1 MTSLPR
7 SDELEYF
14 TNGQFSRLFNLL
26 ILDDIADELAKAPKK
41 INKSPP
47 FSVHPRLRY
56 NRLLRSQLS
65 EEHDHAPGPTS
76 HPEPPLD
83 ATPRARP
90 AAPGLIKRLLKFLN
104 LLIDLLL
111 QLYPHDDLGDLGE
124 IDGFQRDPTPIDTS
138 LPVAQRTPRVHNKFK
153 RPHKLVSQLP
163 LPLPQ
168 AVRIQVALLPLAT
181 DLPLRCTPERRLCL
195 LLVPL
200 SGPRPLGANK
210 LRKTSATPFK
220 LPFSRPGT
228 ALSGRAPVAPLP
240 PAYDYYQVDDLDLDL
255 PSKRGTGSSG
265 GVSGLGSVH
274 SSVSL
279 AGTPHLAPNIVVY
292 QDHDAPTK
300 RVYSLRVS
308 LAPLALS
315 RPSPA
320 DDKENRAL
328 YRFVKPLQ
336 TAFKLLGLVKKL
348 LAAPHPTHKLPET
361 PIKKNPLTMIN
372 TNKYADKYAATPQ
385 HDDMLEVS
393 IELGRNTLTFVNDS
407 TVLLFRVGGPLAQ
420 VLTGKRHPHIDLDLD
435 LDMNISVPE
444 TPTKSVKKSH
454 LTPCAF
460 SPDSNGNGGIGGLG
474 SHGSHSSHR
483 GFPGLASDTFGRE
496 TLRELG
502 RGSFRDGSET
512 FREGSETF
520 RDGPES
526 LRGPETLREDSE
538 TLRDGPETLRD
549 RSFTREPFTRESL
562 SPLDLALFA
571 ATSSFDEKKNPKNLY
586 ISCAPPAVA
595 AHHEPLT
602 PTNLLMYLKLAL
614 RPKGAEIDGIPELD
628 DDPGDDP
635 EATIVAKP
643 PGLIQADEH
652 LILKFGMKNLAYI
665 GLGEF
670 LVAYECT
677 LGSDG
682 GGDVQKY
689 AIKRLRRQ
697 LRGKHERKAIER
709 EIEALRVLTEVLDS
723 QAVNLAELEQG
734 KEYLVYFIEAWE
746 YDAYWYIMTEFCE
759 GGTLA
764 SFLEAHKHYKVDEFR
779 IWKILIEILSGLR
792 FIHLKNYLHLDLKPA
807 NIFVTFEGQLK
818 IGDFGLA
825 TRLPILERDFDL
837 EGDRNY
843 IAPELINDKIYLPFA
858 DIFSVGLIVLEIAA
872 NIILPDNGTPWRKLR
887 LGDLSDAGR
896 LSLDNILDFLA
907 HHGAAVPTTGP
918 LSLGLTL
925 SVKLPVPA
933 LLCPAV
939 AARQA
944 CETIDDIPALAP
956 QFLVEGD
963 LMNLDRLVL
972 KMLRPNPFDRPTA
985 QAVLEMDECVEI
997 ENRRKA
1003 GATIFEGEFGPLD
1016 D

>member
-1 MTSLPR
+1 MTSSPR

-14 TNGQFSRLFNLL
+14 TNGQFSRSFNSL

-47 FSVHPRLRY
+47 FSVRPRLRY
-56 NRLLRSQLS
+56 NRSSRSQSS

-76 HPEPPLD
+76 HPDPPLD

-90 AAPGLIKRLLKFLN
+90 AAPGSIKRSSKFLN
-104 LLIDLLL
+104 LSIDSSL
-111 QLYPHDDLGDLGE
+111 QSYPHDDLGDLGE

-138 LPVAQRTPRVHNKFK
+138 SPVAQRTPRVHNKFK
-153 RPHKLVSQLP
+153 RPHKLVSQSP
-163 LPLPQ
+163 SPSPQ
-168 AVRIQVALLPLAT
+168 AVRIQVASSPSAT
-181 DLPLRCTPERRLCL
+181 DSPSRCTPERRSCL
-195 LLVPL
+195 SSVPS
-200 SGPRPLGANK
+200 SGPRPSGANK

-220 LPFSRPGT
+220 SPFSRPGT
-228 ALSGRAPVAPLP
+228 ALSGRAPVAPSP
-240 PAYDYYQVDDLDLDL
+240 PAYDYYQVDDLDLDS
-255 PSKRGTGSSG
+255 PSKRGTGCSG
-265 GVSGLGSVH
+265 GVSGSGSVH

-300 RVYSLRVS
+300 RVYSSRVS
-308 LAPLALS
+308 SAPSALS

-320 DDKENRAL
+320 DDKENRAS

-336 TAFKLLGLVKKL
+336 TAFKSSGLVKKSS
-348 LAAPHPTHKLPET
+348 AAPHPTHKLPET

-385 HDDMLEVS
+385 HDDMSEVS
-393 IELGRNTLTFVNDS
+393 IELGRNTSTFVNDS
-407 TVLLFRVGGPLAQ
+407 TVSLFRVGGPSAQ
-420 VLTGKRHPHIDLDLD
+420 VSTGKRHPHIDLDLD

-454 LTPCAF
+454 STPCAF
-460 SPDSNGNGGIGGLG
+460 SPDSNG
-474 SHGSHSSHR
+474 HSNTR
-483 GFPGLASDTFGRE
+483 GFPGSASDTFGRE

-502 RGSFRDGSET
+502 RGSFREGES
-512 FREGSETF
+512 FREGSESFREGNETF
-520 RDGPES
+520 RDSPAS
-526 LRGPETLREDSE
+526 LRGPETLRGSG
-538 TLRDGPETLRD
+538 TLRDGPEPLRDNPETFRD
-549 RSFTREPFTRESL
+549 RSFTRESS
-562 SPLDLALFA
+562 SPLDSALFA

-595 AHHEPLT
+595 AHHEPST
-602 PTNLLMYLKLAL
+602 PTNLLMYSKSAL

-652 LILKFGMKNLAYI
+652 LISKFGMKNLAYI
-665 GLGEF
+665 GSGEF
-670 LVAYECT
+670 SVAYECT

-689 AIKRLRRQ
+689 AIKRSRRQ

-709 EIEALRVLTEVLDS
+709 EIEALRVLTEVSDS
-723 QAVNLAELEQG
+723 QAVNLAESEQG

-792 FIHLKNYLHLDLKPA
+792 FIHSKNYLHLDLKPA

-843 IAPELINDKIYLPFA
+843 IAPELINDKIYSPFA

-887 LGDLSDAGR
+887 SGDLSDAGR
-896 LSLDNILDFLA
+896 LSSDNISDFLA

-918 LSLGLTL
+918 SSLGSTS

-933 LLCPAV
+933 LSCPAV

-944 CETIDDIPALAP
+944 CETIDDIPASAP

-963 LMNLDRLVL
+963 SMNLDRLVQ

-1003 GATIFEGEFGPLD
+1003 GATIFEGEFGPSD

>member
-1 MTSLPR
+1 MTSSPR

-14 TNGQFSRLFNLL
+14 TNGQFSRSFNSL

-47 FSVHPRLRY
+47 FSVRPRLRY
-56 NRLLRSQLS
+56 NRSSRSQSS

-76 HPEPPLD
+76 HPDPPLD

-90 AAPGLIKRLLKFLN
+90 AAPGSIKRSSKFLN
-104 LLIDLLL
+104 LSIDSSL
-111 QLYPHDDLGDLGE
+111 QSYPHDDLGDLGE

-138 LPVAQRTPRVHNKFK
+138 SPVAQRTPRVHNKFK
-153 RPHKLVSQLP
+153 RPHKLVSQSP
-163 LPLPQ
+163 SPSPQ
-168 AVRIQVALLPLAT
+168 AVRIQVASSPSAT
-181 DLPLRCTPERRLCL
+181 DSPSRCTPERRSCL
-195 LLVPL
+195 SSVPS
-200 SGPRPLGANK
+200 SGPRPSGANK

-220 LPFSRPGT
+220 SPFSRPGT
-228 ALSGRAPVAPLP
+228 ALSGRAPVAPSP
-240 PAYDYYQVDDLDLDL
+240 PAYDYYQVDDLDLDS

-265 GVSGLGSVH
+265 GVSGSGSVH

-300 RVYSLRVS
+300 RVYSSRVS
-308 LAPLALS
+308 SAPSALS

-320 DDKENRAL
+320 DDKENRAS

-336 TAFKLLGLVKKL
+336 TAFKSSGLVKKSS
-348 LAAPHPTHKLPET
+348 AAPHPTHKLPET

-385 HDDMLEVS
+385 HDDMSEVS
-393 IELGRNTLTFVNDS
+393 IELGRNTSTFVNDS
-407 TVLLFRVGGPLAQ
+407 TVSLFRVGGPSAQ
-420 VLTGKRHPHIDLDLD
+420 VSTGKRHPHIDLDLD

-454 LTPCAF
+454 STPCAF
-460 SPDSNGNGGIGGLG
+460 SPDSNG
-474 SHGSHSSHR
+474 HSNTR
-483 GFPGLASDTFGRE
+483 GFPGSASDTFGRE

-502 RGSFRDGSET
+502 RGSFREGESFREGSESFREGNETFPDGSET
-512 FREGSETF
+512 FRGPESLREGS
-520 RDGPES
+520 ES
-526 LRGPETLREDSE
+526 LRGPETLRDN
-538 TLRDGPETLRD
+538 PESFRD
-549 RSFTREPFTRESL
+549 RSFTRESS
-562 SPLDLALFA
+562 SPLDSALFA

-595 AHHEPLT
+595 AHHEPST
-602 PTNLLMYLKLAL
+602 PTNLLMYSKSAL

-652 LILKFGMKNLAYI
+652 LISKFGMKNLAYI
-665 GLGEF
+665 GSGEF
-670 LVAYECT
+670 SVAYECT

-689 AIKRLRRQ
+689 AIKRSRRQ

-709 EIEALRVLTEVLDS
+709 EIEALRVLTEVSDS
-723 QAVNLAELEQG
+723 QAVNLAESEQG

-792 FIHLKNYLHLDLKPA
+792 FIHSKNYLHLDLKPA

-843 IAPELINDKIYLPFA
+843 IAPELINDKIYSPFA

-887 LGDLSDAGR
+887 SGDLSDAGR
-896 LSLDNILDFLA
+896 LSSDNISDFLA

-918 LSLGLTL
+918 SSLGSTS

-933 LLCPAV
+933 LSCPAV

-944 CETIDDIPALAP
+944 CETIDDIPASAP

-963 LMNLDRLVL
+963 SMNLDRLVQ

-1003 GATIFEGEFGPLD
+1003 GATIFEGEFGPSD

>member
-1 MTSLPR
+1 MTSSPR

-14 TNGQFSRLFNLL
+14 TNGQFSRSFNSL

-47 FSVHPRLRY
+47 FSVRPRLRY
-56 NRLLRSQLS
+56 NRSSRSQSS

-76 HPEPPLD
+76 HPDPPLD

-90 AAPGLIKRLLKFLN
+90 AAPGSIKRSSKFLN
-104 LLIDLLL
+104 LSIDSSL
-111 QLYPHDDLGDLGE
+111 QSYPHDDLGDLGE

-138 LPVAQRTPRVHNKFK
+138 SPVAQRTPRVHNKFK
-153 RPHKLVSQLP
+153 RPHKLVSQSP
-163 LPLPQ
+163 SPSPQ
-168 AVRIQVALLPLAT
+168 AVRIQVASSPSAT
-181 DLPLRCTPERRLCL
+181 DSPSRCTPERRSCL
-195 LLVPL
+195 SSVPS
-200 SGPRPLGANK
+200 SGPRPSGANK

-220 LPFSRPGT
+220 SPFSRPGT
-228 ALSGRAPVAPLP
+228 ALSGRAPVAPSP
-240 PAYDYYQVDDLDLDL
+240 PAYDYYQVDDLDLDS
-255 PSKRGTGSSG
+255 PSKRGTGCSG
-265 GVSGLGSVH
+265 GVSGSGSVH

-300 RVYSLRVS
+300 RVYSSRVS
-308 LAPLALS
+308 SAPSALS

-320 DDKENRAL
+320 DDKENRAS

-336 TAFKLLGLVKKL
+336 TAFKSSGLVKKSS
-348 LAAPHPTHKLPET
+348 AAPHPTHKLPET

-385 HDDMLEVS
+385 HDDMSEVS
-393 IELGRNTLTFVNDS
+393 IELGRNTSTFVNDS
-407 TVLLFRVGGPLAQ
+407 TVSLFRVGGPSAQ
-420 VLTGKRHPHIDLDLD
+420 VSTGKRHPHIDLDLD

-454 LTPCAF
+454 STPCAF

-483 GFPGLASDTFGRE
+483 GFPGSASDTFGRE

-512 FREGSETF
+512 FRDGSETF
-520 RDGPES
+520 RGPES
-526 LRGPETLREDSE
+526 LRDNPESF
-538 TLRDGPETLRD
+538 RD
-549 RSFTREPFTRESL
+549 RSFTRESSSPFDS
-562 SPLDLALFA
+562 ALFA

-595 AHHEPLT
+595 AHHEPST
-602 PTNLLMYLKLAL
+602 PTNLLMYSKSAL

-652 LILKFGMKNLAYI
+652 LISKFGMKNLAYI
-665 GLGEF
+665 GSGEF
-670 LVAYECT
+670 SVAYECT

-689 AIKRLRRQ
+689 AIKRSRRQ

-709 EIEALRVLTEVLDS
+709 EIEALRVLTEVSDS
-723 QAVNLAELEQG
+723 QAVNLAESEQG

-792 FIHLKNYLHLDLKPA
+792 FIHSKNYLHLDLKPA

-843 IAPELINDKIYLPFA
+843 IAPELINDKIYSPFA

-887 LGDLSDAGR
+887 SGDLSDAGR
-896 LSLDNILDFLA
+896 LSSDNISDFLA

-918 LSLGLTL
+918 SSLGSTS

-933 LLCPAV
+933 LSCPAV

-944 CETIDDIPALAP
+944 CETIDDIPASAP

-963 LMNLDRLVL
+963 SMNLDRLVQ

-1003 GATIFEGEFGPLD
+1003 GATIFEGEFGPSD

>member
-1 MTSLPR
+1 MTSSPR

-14 TNGQFSRLFNLL
+14 TNGQFSRSFNSL

-47 FSVHPRLRY
+47 FSVRPRLRY
-56 NRLLRSQLS
+56 NRSSRSQSS

-76 HPEPPLD
+76 HPDPPLD

-90 AAPGLIKRLLKFLN
+90 AAPGSIKRSSKFLN
-104 LLIDLLL
+104 LSIDSSL
-111 QLYPHDDLGDLGE
+111 QSYPHDDLGDLGE

-138 LPVAQRTPRVHNKFK
+138 SPVAQRTPRVHNKFK
-153 RPHKLVSQLP
+153 RPHKLVSQSP
-163 LPLPQ
+163 SPSPQ
-168 AVRIQVALLPLAT
+168 AVRIQVASSPSAT
-181 DLPLRCTPERRLCL
+181 DSPSRCTPERRSCL
-195 LLVPL
+195 SSVPS
-200 SGPRPLGANK
+200 SGPRPSGANK

-220 LPFSRPGT
+220 SPFSRPGT
-228 ALSGRAPVAPLP
+228 ALSGRAPVAPSP
-240 PAYDYYQVDDLDLDL
+240 PAYDYYQVDDLDLDS

-265 GVSGLGSVH
+265 GVSGSGSVH

-300 RVYSLRVS
+300 RVYSSRVS
-308 LAPLALS
+308 SAPSALS

-320 DDKENRAL
+320 DDKENRAS

-336 TAFKLLGLVKKL
+336 TAFKSSGLVKKSS
-348 LAAPHPTHKLPET
+348 AAPHPTHKLPET

-385 HDDMLEVS
+385 HDDMSEVS
-393 IELGRNTLTFVNDS
+393 IELGRNTSTFVNDS
-407 TVLLFRVGGPLAQ
+407 TVSLFRVGGPSAQ
-420 VLTGKRHPHIDLDLD
+420 VSTGKRHPHIDLDLD

-454 LTPCAF
+454 STPCAF
-460 SPDSNGNGGIGGLG
+460 SPDSNG
-474 SHGSHSSHR
+474 HSNTR
-483 GFPGLASDTFGRE
+483 GFPGSASDTFGRE

-502 RGSFRDGSET
+502 RGSFREGESFREGSESFREGNETFPDGSET
-512 FREGSETF
+512 FRGPESLREGS
-520 RDGPES
+520 ES
-526 LRGPETLREDSE
+526 LRGPETLRDN
-538 TLRDGPETLRD
+538 PESFRD
-549 RSFTREPFTRESL
+549 RSFTRESS
-562 SPLDLALFA
+562 SPLDSALFA

-595 AHHEPLT
+595 AHHEPST
-602 PTNLLMYLKLAL
+602 PTNLLMYSKSAL

-652 LILKFGMKNLAYI
+652 LISKFGMKNLAYI
-665 GLGEF
+665 GSGEF
-670 LVAYECT
+670 SVAYECT

-689 AIKRLRRQ
+689 AIKRSRRQ

-709 EIEALRVLTEVLDS
+709 EIEALRVLTEVSDS
-723 QAVNLAELEQG
+723 QAVNLAESEQG

-792 FIHLKNYLHLDLKPA
+792 FIHSKNYLHLDLKPA

-843 IAPELINDKIYLPFA
+843 IAPELINDKIYSPFA

-887 LGDLSDAGR
+887 SGDLSDAGR
-896 LSLDNILDFLA
+896 LSSDNISDFLA

-918 LSLGLTL
+918 SSLGSTS

-933 LLCPAV
+933 LSCPAV

-944 CETIDDIPALAP
+944 CETIDGIPASAP

-963 LMNLDRLVL
+963 SMNLDRLVQ

-1003 GATIFEGEFGPLD
+1003 GATIFEGEFGPSD